1 VLFVKGF
8 KGGRVERGK
17 GYKGH
22 RAGAVPGLT
31 SAIIPAPG
39 GCRLLVEV
47 QPGSSRPGK
56 LLFDPWRK
64 RIRLAVGERA
74 EKGRAN
80 GELLAALAS
89 ALGVPEGSLSI
100 TAGLTDRR
108 KTVEVAG
115 LEAAEALDRLAPLVK
130 GG

>member
-1 VLFVKGF
+1 M
-8 KGGRVERGK
+8 EREK

-22 RAGAVPGLT
+22 RAGAEPGLA

-39 GCRLLVEV
+39 GCMLLVEV

-56 LLFDPWRK
+56 LLYDPWRK
-64 RIRLAVGERA
+64 RIRLAVGEKA
-74 EKGRAN
+74 QKGRAN
-80 GELLAALAS
+80 GEVLATLAS
-89 ALGVPEGSLSI
+89 VLGVPESSLRI

-130 GG
+130 GGPGH